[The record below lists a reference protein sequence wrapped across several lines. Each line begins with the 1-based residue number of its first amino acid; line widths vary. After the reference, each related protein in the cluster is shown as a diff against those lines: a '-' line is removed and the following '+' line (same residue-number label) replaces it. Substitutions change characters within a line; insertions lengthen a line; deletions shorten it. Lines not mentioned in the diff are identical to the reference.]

1 MLPVLNVL
9 SMLLLFFFYLSGECT
24 YYATIAAMESHFK
37 AAYAV
42 RPHDQEREFSVRL
55 STEHLKEMV
64 EEHYAQKEG
73 VALKGSQR
81 LEICLK
87 LAKLCGVIR
96 PGPEFLLARGGT
108 KKRGPITILGQMLTE

>member
-1 MLPVLNVL
+1 
-9 SMLLLFFFYLSGECT
+9 
-24 YYATIAAMESHFK
+24 MESHFK

-87 LAKLCGVIR
+87 FAKLCGVMSQEDYNA
-96 PGPEFLLARGGT
+96 G
-108 KKRGPITILGQMLTE
+108 KLTRYKVSK